1 VVLERLAFH
10 LRNGFDFILGI
21 VRFVHQ
27 LADFVFHEAGQLDV
41 EIRVSVGDGLEHPA
55 QIILVEFGEF
65 RESVVGQQVSEFL
78 SVGGVVL
85 FIHGDRVTADQKRG
99 FQPSVAAHDQARALR
114 HGNRVAPA
122 LLLDDRRQQLEL
134 VGAVAVRIDRI
145 RLEGVRIDEA
155 GVGAMHGDAHAPAM
169 PSTSLRLTRQP
180 RRMEALSP
188 DIAKKLLNRDFA
200 NLVARVQKGGK
211 LTRAER
217 AMLQSLA
224 TGTGAAPATAASYVE
239 LAAVLGISRQSINAW
254 KKRKDAPKPA
264 ANGLHDVAAWREFMR
279 RNDLKGSEPATQ
291 DAADLET
298 SLKARKLLAEVE
310 ERELRLGIKR
320 GDFVAV
326 EEVRQTWT
334 EFVAQATAMLRKKF
348 EQELPPI
355 LSGLDATG
363 IQEEAR
369 RAIDE
374 VLTILHQGE

>member
-1 VVLERLAFH
+1 
-10 LRNGFDFILGI
+10 
-21 VRFVHQ
+21 
-27 LADFVFHEAGQLDV
+27 
-41 EIRVSVGDGLEHPA
+41 
-55 QIILVEFGEF
+55 
-65 RESVVGQQVSEFL
+65 
-78 SVGGVVL
+78 
-85 FIHGDRVTADQKRG
+85 
-99 FQPSVAAHDQARALR
+99 
-114 HGNRVAPA
+114 
-122 LLLDDRRQQLEL
+122 
-134 VGAVAVRIDRI
+134 
-145 RLEGVRIDEA
+145 
-155 GVGAMHGDAHAPAM
+155 
-169 PSTSLRLTRQP
+169 
-180 RRMEALSP
+180 MEALSP

-239 LAAVLGISRQSINAW
+239 LALVLGITRQSVNTW

-279 RNDLKGSEPATQ
+279 RNDLKGGEPLAQ

-310 ERELRLGIKR
+310 ERELRLGIRR

>member
-1 VVLERLAFH
+1 
-10 LRNGFDFILGI
+10 
-21 VRFVHQ
+21 
-27 LADFVFHEAGQLDV
+27 
-41 EIRVSVGDGLEHPA
+41 
-55 QIILVEFGEF
+55 
-65 RESVVGQQVSEFL
+65 
-78 SVGGVVL
+78 
-85 FIHGDRVTADQKRG
+85 
-99 FQPSVAAHDQARALR
+99 
-114 HGNRVAPA
+114 
-122 LLLDDRRQQLEL
+122 
-134 VGAVAVRIDRI
+134 
-145 RLEGVRIDEA
+145 
-155 GVGAMHGDAHAPAM
+155 
-169 PSTSLRLTRQP
+169 
-180 RRMEALSP
+180 MEAVSP
-188 DIAKKLLNRDFA
+188 DIAKKLLTRDFT

-217 AMLQSLA
+217 AMLQSMA
-224 TGTGAAPATAASYVE
+224 TGTGAAPTTAASYVE
-239 LAAVLGISRQSINAW
+239 LAAILGISRQSVNAW

-279 RNDLKGSEPATQ
+279 RNDLKGGEPLAQ

-310 ERELRLGIKR
+310 ERELRLGIRR